1 MKISR
6 HRKSRQATGGPGNGT
21 RNQETQEQILTAHEG
36 KGGED
41 TRNSHR
47 RDRRGR
53 GEGGGDGS
61 SQRRGLTAR
70 PSHPP

>member
-36 KGGED
+36 KGEED
-41 TRNSHR
+41 TKSTGGTEGVEERE
-47 RDRRGR
+47 GETAVAR
-53 GEGGGDGS
+53 GE
-61 SQRRGLTAR
+61 A
-70 PSHPP
+70 